1 MEREGARDSGELS
14 TVAAEESKSGGCKD
28 KTSLSGKLPSGWHAQ
43 MQTLERSHRRAVC
56 SSKSNIGEAEAE
68 ESQIQGLSGL
78 LF

>member
-1 MEREGARDSGELS
+1 MGREGARDSGELS
-14 TVAAEESKSGGCKD
+14 TVAAEESKGGCKD
-28 KTSLSGKLPSGWHAQ
+28 KNSRSGKLPSGWHDP
-43 MQTLERSHRRAVC
+43 MQTPERSHRRAVC